1 MYTDIRHALKNL
13 KKPVTI
19 IGSVEPSSNMKIFE
33 EYKKLNKSIE
43 LIKITNC
50 KLYPQLENPEKVAK
64 MISSVID

>member
-13 KKPVTI
+13 KKPITI

-33 EYKKLNKSIE
+33 EYKKLNKSIG

-50 KLYPQLENPEKVAK
+50 KLYPQLENPDKIAK
-64 MISSVID
+64 IVSTIID